1 MTPKAMRWLQPDPSD
16 LDGVRTYAYAAG
28 DPVDASDL
36 MGLFT
41 CPSQRVHSGPV
52 LIVGS
57 GKALYQA
64 CRMLHVDEVVA
75 TFNFFVG
82 DDINTVLYSHNTAY
96 RVEAFASILLLVVPP
111 ARLLKLLKLVKFARP
126 VVVKLVDILA
136 KLARAHLPPGGA
148 DRVLRWLENGHKGL
162 GFGYKILRKP
172 VVHDPYLQRQVD
184 YLWRPGA
191 TVGNGGAADALL
203 QEARTGVPVGT
214 RGFHYEKVRGSI
226 NGLRDWL
233 RTHPDTD
240 LDYPTAQPIFLELR
254 YARETFRASPYY
266 IPSMK

>member
-1 MTPKAMRWLQPDPSD
+1 
-16 LDGVRTYAYAAG
+16 
-28 DPVDASDL
+28 
-36 MGLFT
+36 
-41 CPSQRVHSGPV
+41 
-52 LIVGS
+52 
-57 GKALYQA
+57 
-64 CRMLHVDEVVA
+64 MLHVDEVVA

-214 RGFHYEKVRGSI
+214 RGFYYEKVRGSI

-233 RTHPDTD
+233 RTHPDPSGHRPGLPD
-240 LDYPTAQPIFLELR
+240 RPTHFSRVAVRARNVQGLPILHPIYEMR
-254 YARETFRASPYY
+254 CGSHSYHVVSRRAWPRSGYNP
-266 IPSMK
+266 